1 MSEEPWHV
9 HMEVAQ
15 RERDDDE
22 DEHRLL
28 PRLDVVC
35 QRAQEC
41 QARVLLRHKRMP
53 TEESSAVRTLVRG
66 RPALAIQ
73 RRRRAMER
81 TSLLNLGD

>member
-53 TEESSAVRTLVRG
+53 TEEPSAQCARLCDKEGRHWQFSEGGVRWNG
-66 RPALAIQ
+66 RAF
-73 RRRRAMER
+73 
-81 TSLLNLGD
+81 